1 MSSSSLGTRK
11 FGAGSPPQLP
21 MQAAP
26 CRITSNRDWFTQ
38 GALFPSFDATSAPDP
53 SERLTKR
60 SQQQGGLLL
69 TLPDGAGGLSLSTC
83 GCPAPH
89 HLLHPCQWPALP
101 GQTGMLWKQLKE
113 GCKFPLSGKAR
124 AEHALPF
131 HYPSKHPLSFQKW
144 KC

>member
-11 FGAGSPPQLP
+11 FGGGSSPQLP
-21 MQAAP
+21 WQAAP
-26 CRITSNRDWFTQ
+26 CSSRDWFTQ
-38 GALFPSFDATSAPDP
+38 GALFPSFDANSAPDP
-53 SERLTKR
+53 SELLTKR

-89 HLLHPCQWPALP
+89 HLLHPSLWPALP
-101 GQTGMLWKQLKE
+101 GKTGMLWKQLKE
-113 GCKFPLSGKAR
+113 GCKFPPSGEAW
-124 AEHALPF
+124 AEHTLPF